1 MAYTQKNGGHTTI
14 VLEKSDGKLSE
25 QLSELQAV
33 FNHMADTKMGYND
46 ILMELL
52 ARQAKAMTET
62 ARGQEKQLERLKTA
76 EEAIA
81 ALQRELEALK
91 NPVLDKPKLKAPE
104 GGPSL

>member
-14 VLEKSDGKLSE
+14 RLEKSDGKLSE

-52 ARQAKAMTET
+52 SRQAKAMTE
-62 ARGQEKQLERLKTA
+62 AAKGQEKQLERLKAA

-81 ALQRELEALK
+81 ALHRELEALK